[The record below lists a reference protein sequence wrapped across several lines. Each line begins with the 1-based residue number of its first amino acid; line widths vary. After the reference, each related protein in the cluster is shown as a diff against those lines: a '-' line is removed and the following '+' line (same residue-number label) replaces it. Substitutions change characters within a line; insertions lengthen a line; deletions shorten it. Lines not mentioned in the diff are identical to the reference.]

1 MLSQIQMQLL
11 RKMYF
16 LLIKKT
22 KEDDNIVEFELVS
35 LLELQNAN
43 VPNRTVYSNHCPWQ
57 YRGDIG
63 CGYKGKPIAD
73 QKNVRF
79 VPSGYNGSMVGAD
92 TYLSGDF
99 NDKEFAPFNDDQS
112 YEDWNVSSSYNKG
125 DAVKVVPLDFDS
137 SLNPISIYVC
147 VGEDVKS
154 NPIFDRE
161 NWKLD
166 ECDRTL
172 CGCRLRFSDQATG
185 AGGGMR
191 ISGECSKPRCF
202 LDRIRRRLAVWRI
215 SLCVDRMT
223 LSSFE
228 KKIIQYA
235 ESQPHEEVCGFVL
248 LGKDLT
254 VSVLPMKNE
263 HEQPDKCFSI
273 SPKKFIDY
281 KINYTILGVYHSH
294 PSTAEQPSEYDI
306 KTSEELGIPYLIY
319 SIKTKKFYLYC
330 PESYDVETIIGRP
343 YVKGFYE
350 CTSIFRDYFN
360 LKLNKNISKYNNNY
374 WLQKKM

>member
-1 MLSQIQMQLL
+1 
-11 RKMYF
+11 
-16 LLIKKT
+16 
-22 KEDDNIVEFELVS
+22 
-35 LLELQNAN
+35 
-43 VPNRTVYSNHCPWQ
+43 
-57 YRGDIG
+57 
-63 CGYKGKPIAD
+63 
-73 QKNVRF
+73 
-79 VPSGYNGSMVGAD
+79 
-92 TYLSGDF
+92 
-99 NDKEFAPFNDDQS
+99 
-112 YEDWNVSSSYNKG
+112 
-125 DAVKVVPLDFDS
+125 
-137 SLNPISIYVC
+137 
-147 VGEDVKS
+147 
-154 NPIFDRE
+154 
-161 NWKLD
+161 
-166 ECDRTL
+166 
-172 CGCRLRFSDQATG
+172 
-185 AGGGMR
+185 
-191 ISGECSKPRCF
+191 
-202 LDRIRRRLAVWRI
+202 
-215 SLCVDRMT
+215 MT

-374 WLQKKM
+374 WLPEKDVEANKLLNSILDKHFLKVNKTKIRKHDVIVFQLKESKRCHVGVYEGDDYFVHQPNKELSCKQMLDERWQSKIKEVYRHNSLV